1 MQALRTYKFVFGR
14 NLYNTDETNSIL
26 EIRLTIYCSV
36 LEEIRSSFL
45 NVVDF
50 SNFRVV
56 ALLILMSHSVFLA
69 VQIQEQNFMM
79 LTVK

>member
-1 MQALRTYKFVFGR
+1 MQAIGTYKCVFGR
-14 NLYNTDETNSIL
+14 NLCNTDETNSIL
-26 EIRLTIYCSV
+26 QIKLTLYCSIF
-36 LEEIRSSFL
+36 EEIRSSFF

-69 VQIQEQNFMM
+69 VQIQE
-79 LTVK
+79 

>member
-1 MQALRTYKFVFGR
+1 MFGR
-14 NLYNTDETNSIL
+14 NLCNTDETNSIL
-26 EIRLTIYCSV
+26 QIKLTLYCSIF
-36 LEEIRSSFL
+36 EEIRSSFF

-69 VQIQEQNFMM
+69 VQIQE
-79 LTVK
+79 